1 MSSNKETVTE
11 AVLKLSASLDRYELP
26 ADLSGSEL
34 NCHVNIVPRFTTS
47 DEGELKSSAGI
58 CLVFDCS
65 YSMIGTKFDLALSTA
80 KMIVDLLDE
89 RHTLSL
95 IAFHTSSDVV
105 IKNAVPTEDE
115 KESIK
120 RQIDDLKSYLG
131 GSTNMASGIKRA
143 AKALSAG
150 DADANIMVILSDGK
164 PDSRNSAQREANRA
178 SETGIQ
184 LFAVGI
190 GDSYN
195 ASQLLRL
202 VSPSNGA
209 VFGDREENKINE
221 IFYDIIHRIDR
232 IIATN
237 VKLSF
242 AFGEWFHPEQA
253 FKISPERSIYDSP
266 TLGSEADHL
275 ELRLGNIADN
285 RIHEVLLKLKADQAD
300 VGTEELIRIRLQYD
314 TYQFGEKT
322 SQEQEVILT
331 VKYTEH
337 DTQAPEPGKKLKN
350 AIRSATMVQ
359 LVDDLMNACLN
370 GKKDQALKIIEKLER
385 YCEREN
391 NEALQ
396 QQLDNIKTKLQKRFA
411 ISDKD
416 LNELLLAVTATAP
429 KAERFDLILV
439 AAGAETIRV
448 VREIRYATD
457 MALRKIVDIIQRKN
471 SVVNVFKN
479 KASAEK
485 LQQRLVNVGAKI
497 KINSREVEEEE
508 EGEED
513 GGSNESEQVLKNY

>member
-1 MSSNKETVTE
+1 MSSNKESLTD

-26 ADLSGSEL
+26 ADLPESEL

-47 DEGELKSSAGI
+47 DDEELTSSAGI

-65 YSMIGTKFDLALSTA
+65 YSMTGTKFDLALDTA

-95 IAFHTSSDVV
+95 IAFHTQSDTV

-120 RQIDDLKSYLG
+120 RKINSLKSYLG

-143 AKALSAG
+143 MKVLEAG

-178 SETGIQ
+178 SEAGVQ

-190 GDSYN
+190 GDSFN

-209 VFGDREENKINE
+209 VFGDSEESRITE

-242 AFGEWFHPEQA
+242 SFSESFHPVQA
-253 FKISPERSIYDSP
+253 FKISPERSLYDSP
-266 TLGSEADHL
+266 TLANEKDLL

-285 RIHEVLLKLKADQAD
+285 RIHEILLKLSADQAD
-300 VGTEELIRIRLQYD
+300 VGAEEQIKVRLRYD
-314 TYQFGEKT
+314 TYHLGEKT
-322 SQEQEVILT
+322 SQDHEVILT

-337 DTQAPEPGKKLKN
+337 DTQAPEAGKKLKN
-350 AIRSATMVQ
+350 ALRSAAMVQ
-359 LVDDLMNACLN
+359 LADDLMHACLN
-370 GKKDQALKIIEKLER
+370 ENKKQALKIIEKLELH
-385 YCEREN
+385 CEREN
-391 NEALQ
+391 NESLQ
-396 QQLDNIKTKLQKRFA
+396 IQLENIKTKLQKRRK
-411 ISDKD
+411 ITDKD
-416 LNELLLAVTATAP
+416 LNELLLAVTTTAP
-429 KAERFDLILV
+429 KAELFDLILV
-439 AAGAETIRV
+439 EAGPESIRL
-448 VREIRYATD
+448 VREIRNATD
-457 MALRKIVDIIQRKN
+457 MGLRKIVNIIQRKN

-479 KASAEK
+479 KAVAEK
-485 LQQRLVNVGAKI
+485 LQQRLNHIGAKT
-497 KINSREVEEEE
+497 KINAREVEEEDEADE
-508 EGEED
+508 EEVQEV
-513 GGSNESEQVLKNY
+513 S

>member
-1 MSSNKETVTE
+1 
-11 AVLKLSASLDRYELP
+11 
-26 ADLSGSEL
+26 
-34 NCHVNIVPRFTTS
+34 
-47 DEGELKSSAGI
+47 
-58 CLVFDCS
+58 
-65 YSMIGTKFDLALSTA
+65 MIGTKFDLALTTA

-105 IKNAVPTEDE
+105 MKNAVPTEGE

-120 RQIDDLKSYLG
+120 RRIDNLKTYLG
-131 GSTNMASGIKRA
+131 GSTNMASGIRRA
-143 AKALSAG
+143 TKVFSDG

-178 SETGIQ
+178 SEAGVQ

-195 ASQLLRL
+195 AAQLLRL

-209 VFGDREENKINE
+209 VLGDSEESKITE

-242 AFGEWFHPEQA
+242 AFGERFHPVQA
-253 FKISPERSIYDSP
+253 FKISPERSLYDSP
-266 TLGSEADHL
+266 TRANEGDLL

-285 RIHEVLLKLKADQAD
+285 RIHEILLKLKADQAD

-314 TYQFGEKT
+314 TYHLGEKT
-322 SQEQEVILT
+322 SQDQEVILT

-337 DTQAPEPGKKLKN
+337 DTPAPEPGKKLKN
-350 AIRSATMVQ
+350 AIRSAAMVQ
-359 LVDDLMNACLN
+359 LTDDLMKACLKEN
-370 GKKDQALKIIEKLER
+370 KDKALKIIEKLER

-391 NEALQ
+391 NELLQ
-396 QQLDNIKTKLQKRFA
+396 QQLDNIKTKLQKRHK

-429 KAERFDLILV
+429 KAELFDLILV
-439 AAGAETIRV
+439 DAGPETIRL
-448 VREIRYATD
+448 VREIRYATE
-457 MALRKIVDIIQRKN
+457 MGLRKIVDIIQRKN
-471 SVVNVFKN
+471 SVVNAFKN
-479 KASAEK
+479 KAAAEK
-485 LQQRLVNVGAKI
+485 LQQRLSNIGAKT
-497 KINSREVEEEE
+497 KINAREVEEEDE
-508 EGEED
+508 ESEED
-513 GGSNESEQVLKNY
+513 KEEVQELS